1 MKECPSCHNANEESA
16 AFCAVCGAL
25 LPKDEPQP
33 QPVYESAQAPQPQYS
48 YETQAASQ
56 PQPAYEPQP
65 QPQAQPTPTFVQPVT
80 PPVNSQPNYNQGY
93 GYQQFNAN
101 MLPPEYRPVSIG
113 QFFGYTLLFSVPLIG
128 FIMLLVTA
136 FGSGNSISLK
146 NYAKSMLIWYVIGI
160 ALSVIICVIGFALA
174 AATGDMYY

>member
-16 AFCAVCGAL
+16 VFCAICGAV
-25 LPKDEPQP
+25 LPKDEPQE
-33 QPVYESAQAPQPQYS
+33 QPVSDVSEQAPQAQPS
-48 YETQAASQ
+48 YEAQAVPQ
-56 PQPAYEPQP
+56 TEQQPAYEAQQP
-65 QPQAQPTPTFVQPVT
+65 RPTFVQPVT
-80 PPVNSQPNYNQGY
+80 PPVYAQPNYSQSY
-93 GYQQFNAN
+93 GYPQFNEN

-113 QFFGYTLLFSVPLIG
+113 QFFGYTLLFSVPVVG

-160 ALSVIICVIGFALA
+160 VLTVIMFVFGFMLA
-174 AATGDMYY
+174 ASTGEMYY

>member
-16 AFCAVCGAL
+16 VFCAICGAI
-25 LPKDEPQP
+25 LPKDEPQA
-33 QPVYESAQAPQPQYS
+33 QPVTNVSEEAPQAQPS
-48 YETQAASQ
+48 YETQT
-56 PQPAYEPQP
+56 EP
-65 QPQAQPTPTFVQPVT
+65 QPQAQPAYEAQQPRPTFVQPVT
-80 PPVNSQPNYNQGY
+80 PPVYAQPNYNQAY
-93 GYQQFNAN
+93 GYQQFNEN

-160 ALSVIICVIGFALA
+160 VFTVIMFILGFALA
-174 AATGDMYY
+174 ATTGEMYY